1 MAKRIIWSEDAYLDK
16 VQIFSYWNNRNKSNL
31 YSKKLNRLFNDTIKS
46 ILETPSMGRKTNVE
60 NIKRIIARDY
70 FLIYEENETTLTI
83 LRIWDSR
90 QDPNKLKFKV
100 E

>member
-46 ILETPSMGRKTNVE
+46 ILETPSIGRKTNVE

-70 FLIYEENETTLTI
+70 FIIYE
-83 LRIWDSR
+83 
-90 QDPNKLKFKV
+90 
-100 E
+100 

>member
-1 MAKRIIWSEDAYLDK
+1 MAKRVIWSEDAYLDN

-46 ILETPSMGRKTNVE
+46 ILETPTIGRKTNVE

-70 FLIYEENETTLTI
+70 FLIYDENETTLTI

-90 QDPNKLKFKV
+90 QDPNNLKFNFD
-100 E
+100 